1 MIFCKL
7 HFLAILDL
15 VEQHLIYNE
24 SRFFYSGGTQTLLQG
39 TTAKLT
45 NVSVLLMPFFSSCF
59 VTREASFHMHIE

>member
-1 MIFCKL
+1 MRFCKL

-39 TTAKLT
+39 AAVELT
-45 NVSVLLMPFFSSCF
+45 NASALLLLFFLSCS